1 MCCTLSG
8 RCPLR
13 VATRE
18 AASKKKGPLQAYL
31 RLGGL
36 LGEKDGVDV
45 GEDTAGRDG
54 DSAKELVELLIVLD
68 GQGDVA
74 GDDAALLVVASG
86 VAGKLEDLGAEVL
99 EDGGEV
105 DAGAN
110 SDALGVS
117 SLLQVAANT
126 GHGEL
131 ESRLGGRANALAG
144 ATASLSLSSG
154 SSLSLSCGGEV
165 KE

>member
-1 MCCTLSG
+1 M
-8 RCPLR
+8 
-13 VATRE
+13 
-18 AASKKKGPLQAYL
+18 
-31 RLGGL
+31 
-36 LGEKDGVDV
+36 DV

-117 SLLQVAANT
+117 TLLQVASDT
-126 GHGEL
+126 RDGEL
-131 ESRLGGRANALAG
+131 ETGLGGGANGLAG
-144 ATASLSLSSG
+144 STSSLSLSSDG
-154 SSLSLSCGGEV
+154 SCLSLSCVVVVVERAEKRG
-165 KE
+165 

>member
-1 MCCTLSG
+1 M
-8 RCPLR
+8 
-13 VATRE
+13 
-18 AASKKKGPLQAYL
+18 
-31 RLGGL
+31 
-36 LGEKDGVDV
+36 DV

-117 SLLQVAANT
+117 TLLQVASDT
-126 GHGEL
+126 RDGEL
-131 ESRLGGRANALAG
+131 ESRLGGGANGLAG
-144 ATASLSLSSG
+144 STSSLSLSSDG
-154 SSLSLSCGGEV
+154 SCLSLSCRW
-165 KE
+165 